1 MFKYTCQVNSYYIFF
16 IFQINKWFGRLY
28 NILQK
33 KKMSTAIEQQ
43 KAIMIDLKKYLE

>member
-1 MFKYTCQVNSYYIFF
+1 MVWQTLQYTLYY
-16 IFQINKWFGRLY
+16 KR
-28 NILQK
+28 